1 MDSVAIH
8 GEVQLLTNPKM
19 SDLSSEKPAESPCFL
34 FGKKPGGRQ
43 GPQSKPRIRPFSQAL
58 HLHHQTNGRLLTAC
72 SGVRFPPREP
82 DFWYPVQ
89 QHPSLDMVD
98 AAVSLAPDLKVPP
111 GNRLKPL
118 KGDLEGFLVI
128 TQVLAL
134 NHTGNRLPYRRCQCN
149 GYYI

>member
-1 MDSVAIH
+1 
-8 GEVQLLTNPKM
+8 M

-118 KGDLEGFLVI
+118 KGDLEGFYSTRINDQWRVI
-128 TQVLAL
+128 FRWEEGDAHEVKIDDY
-134 NHTGNRLPYRRCQCN
+134 HE
-149 GYYI
+149 